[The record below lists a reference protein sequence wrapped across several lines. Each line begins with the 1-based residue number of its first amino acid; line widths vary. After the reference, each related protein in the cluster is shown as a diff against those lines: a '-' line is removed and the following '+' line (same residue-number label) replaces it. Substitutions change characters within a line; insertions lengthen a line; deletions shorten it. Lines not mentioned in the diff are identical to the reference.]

1 MMSASARA
9 SERAPA
15 TRHGMSTSLSEH
27 ALSIVVDNSNNHA
40 IAERDA
46 LLARIAALEEECQRL
61 RGDFGPED
69 GRFAIATYQLEQRFH
84 IPADA
89 TSWEVKWG
97 MLRYWTADGETHE
110 APPFAGETFEDWD
123 AEYMKRPTTVR
134 CMDEDESGL
143 WEDTD
148 PSSDG
153 DA

>member
-1 MMSASARA
+1 MATIMSNPLQSCA
-9 SERAPA
+9 A
-15 TRHGMSTSLSEH
+15 TIKDMQEQRKSCT
-27 ALSIVVDNSNNHA
+27 
-40 IAERDA
+40 AE
-46 LLARIAALEEECQRL
+46 IAALEEECQRL

-123 AEYMKRPTTVR
+123 AEYMKRR
-134 CMDEDESGL
+134 
-143 WEDTD
+143 
-148 PSSDG
+148 
-153 DA
+153 